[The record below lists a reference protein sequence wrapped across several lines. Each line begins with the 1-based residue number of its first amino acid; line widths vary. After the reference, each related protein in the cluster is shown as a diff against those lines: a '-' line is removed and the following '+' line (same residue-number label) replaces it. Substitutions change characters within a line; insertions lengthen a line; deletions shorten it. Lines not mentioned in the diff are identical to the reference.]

1 MNRFESFYPHILSS
15 GRCGICTRLKI
26 WLTWFDSTLLNTMYC
41 KIMKV
46 DCPHA
51 GQIKLERCMEMGE
64 EKGDY
69 EYTICY
75 KEGGRLAC
83 TLGI

>member
-1 MNRFESFYPHILSS
+1 
-15 GRCGICTRLKI
+15 
-26 WLTWFDSTLLNTMYC
+26 MYC
-41 KIMKV
+41 EIMKV

-51 GQIKLERCMEMGE
+51 GQIKLKRCMEMGE

-69 EYTICY
+69 DYTICY

-83 TLGI
+83 TLDI

>member
-1 MNRFESFYPHILSS
+1 
-15 GRCGICTRLKI
+15 
-26 WLTWFDSTLLNTMYC
+26 MYC

-51 GQIKLERCMEMGE
+51 GQIKLKRCTEREE
-64 EKGDY
+64 EKEDY
-69 EYTICY
+69 DYTICY